1 MKRIIV
7 QTLLSIS
14 LLTFVPGVY
23 SVTED
28 GGLPGYFLNLGL
40 GTRALSLGRSFT
52 AASDNSSS
60 VYWNPAALSLMDR
73 AEVSVTHVSLFE
85 DSQYNSL
92 AFARPL
98 SKKFSCG
105 LAFIQLYT
113 ASIIKRDEL
122 NNPLD
127 KLNDTN
133 NAFLL
138 SFGYSVNN
146 RISVGVGSKIV
157 SKSFDDINKNWSSLD
172 LSALYSLTNKTKVG
186 VILQNVL
193 FSGSAWTDGRE
204 YLVPMNSRLG
214 IAHTPYPEKLTISV
228 DLNKSTQRSVEV
240 FSGIEWIVRKELV
253 LRGGYDN
260 GRIAAGI
267 GIRLA
272 DSILDYAL
280 LNHDIGLSHRA
291 TLTYKFN
298 KIDFDKHVKQP
309 IKPKPLKKEN
319 KYDISINYMKEIP
332 FAIYHLFHNKGISV
346 INIKI
351 NNKSAKSERFR
362 INYRFGLKNP
372 DEGLEVIVPG
382 NEDKIVNLIP
392 TISREDIRKI
402 EVVPTPNTIFVDI
415 SLINEHGKTKS
426 VYKDKLQVTLLPYDQ
441 FTPQQTD
448 AEGNKYDLLDTL
460 LNWITYN
467 DRTFAEVVNKASE
480 RGAGLPQPV
489 KIIGFQSPNAFT
501 RRPIDNRTL
510 DEKYADYLSQVKLIY
525 DTLKEDYRITYLNQP
540 IAYQNSQRIKLPFE
554 TLSKNGNCIELSVL
568 FASLLESVEIDPVL
582 VIFLEDKHAAI
593 GWRINAEG
601 KEKSTLLETNLF
613 GENFE
618 TILARGDELLQKNDL
633 TAEFTNGIPF
643 DSNGIYR
650 KGTNAILLD
659 VKKMRSQIPP
669 SPYIPH

>member
-1 MKRIIV
+1 M
-7 QTLLSIS
+7 
-14 LLTFVPGVY
+14 
-23 SVTED
+23 
-28 GGLPGYFLNLGL
+28 
-40 GTRALSLGRSFT
+40 
-52 AASDNSSS
+52 
-60 VYWNPAALSLMDR
+60 W
-73 AEVSVTHVSLFE
+73 
-85 DSQYNSL
+85 
-92 AFARPL
+92 
-98 SKKFSCG
+98 
-105 LAFIQLYT
+105 
-113 ASIIKRDEL
+113 
-122 NNPLD
+122 
-127 KLNDTN
+127 
-133 NAFLL
+133 
-138 SFGYSVNN
+138 
-146 RISVGVGSKIV
+146 
-157 SKSFDDINKNWSSLD
+157 
-172 LSALYSLTNKTKVG
+172 
-186 VILQNVL
+186 
-193 FSGSAWTDGRE
+193 
-204 YLVPMNSRLG
+204 
-214 IAHTPYPEKLTISV
+214 
-228 DLNKSTQRSVEV
+228 
-240 FSGIEWIVRKELV
+240 
-253 LRGGYDN
+253 
-260 GRIAAGI
+260 
-267 GIRLA
+267 
-272 DSILDYAL
+272 
-280 LNHDIGLSHRA
+280 
-291 TLTYKFN
+291 
-298 KIDFDKHVKQP
+298 
-309 IKPKPLKKEN
+309 
-319 KYDISINYMKEIP
+319 KEIP